1 MLQGLEVKEVLM
13 EARLD
18 GSKFTKLP
26 NSPQLWAFRYETVV
40 MEVKAC
46 MGGRMSVTVGM
57 HSYLAICQVVSG
69 IKLIY
74 KQVAKS

>member
-1 MLQGLEVKEVLM
+1 M
-13 EARLD
+13 
-18 GSKFTKLP
+18 
-26 NSPQLWAFRYETVV
+26 VV

-69 IKLIY
+69 VKLIY
-74 KQVAKS
+74 EQVAKS